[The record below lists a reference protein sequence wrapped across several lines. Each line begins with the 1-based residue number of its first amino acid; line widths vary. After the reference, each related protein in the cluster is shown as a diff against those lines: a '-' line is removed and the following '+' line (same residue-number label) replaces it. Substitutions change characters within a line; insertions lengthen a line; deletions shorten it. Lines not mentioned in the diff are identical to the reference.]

1 MSPSSR
7 TKVVAAVVTAGC
19 VAGGAYYLH
28 KKREARRLTRHVRAD
43 TSLARAP
50 LARLVH
56 SLHVHACRLAAQQ
69 GLEADAEGRLL
80 LPSVV
85 VPRHYDLFLEP
96 DLEKFTFSGT
106 VKVLV
111 DVRAD
116 TRSVVCHAHELVVSA
131 VTAALPSGAV
141 VPAQSIVHDGHD
153 SAQTVAVMFGATLK
167 AGTAVTLEYTFTGV
181 LNDKMAGFYR
191 SSYVTPT
198 GETRYMATT
207 QFESTDARRAFPC
220 WDEPA
225 LKATFAVTLR
235 IPQSRTA
242 LSNMPEKS
250 SVATSGVPGCKDVTF
265 DTTPR
270 LSTYL
275 VAFVVGE
282 FSRLDGKT
290 KEGVAV
296 RVFTPPG
303 MGEQGT
309 FALGV
314 ATKALSFFTRYF
326 GEAYPL
332 PKLDLVAVPDFSA
345 GAMENWGLVTFRSQ
359 LVLYDPSTS
368 GSEAMQRI
376 AYVTCHELAHQWF
389 GNLVTMTWWSDLW
402 LNEGFATFA
411 GWMAV
416 HDQFPKWRVWDQFL
430 SNEQA
435 RGLELD
441 ALESSHPIQVP
452 IPDSSKVSE
461 IFDAISYAKGASVI
475 HQLVQ
480 AVLDEPTFQAGMR
493 LYIQKHKWGNAATS
507 DLWAALSEASGTDVH
522 RAMACWTQVTGLP
535 VLTVSLKQPGLLEV
549 TQQRFLSTGA
559 QGGASPTWIVPL
571 RISTS
576 VNKAPK
582 AGDPAWDAVLTDAR
596 GIMTLPASAKWA
608 KLNTGQ
614 AGFYRVAYSPELLEP
629 LAAAVPSLPPSD
641 RAGLVADAF
650 ALAAA
655 GHASTRGALMLV
667 SALAHSGERDY
678 TVWAAIAS
686 GLGAVSSSFYEAP
699 GGVPEALK
707 HFTRGLY
714 APLAVATGWSAPV
727 DEDGAP
733 VEEGHLDTLLRTMA
747 ISRAAYHGDA
757 ATLEEAKARF
767 ARFTTGDHAA
777 LAPDLRAAVFR
788 AVLTHGGRPELE
800 ALVKVYTTAD
810 PGAAGQEVRVA
821 VLQALGYSQDAQL
834 VRRALD
840 FALRGGMVR
849 SQDIMYVVAS
859 AAGNP
864 AGRRVAW
871 QYCQSEIDLYAQKL
885 GTSGYL
891 LGRVVALSTSSL
903 ASESDA
909 RDVDAFFK
917 GQSNLAAIGRSV
929 AQSVEKIHAAA
940 AWVKRDAADVAK
952 WLAEQGYEA

>member
-1 MSPSSR
+1 M
-7 TKVVAAVVTAGC
+7 
-19 VAGGAYYLH
+19 Y
-28 KKREARRLTRHVRAD
+28 
-43 TSLARAP
+43 SLRCCAQ
-50 LARLVH
+50 LLVP
-56 SLHVHACRLAAQQ
+56 QK
-69 GLEADAEGRLL
+69 GLEADGEGRLL

-85 VPRHYDLFLEP
+85 VPKHYALFLTP
-96 DLEKFTFSGT
+96 DFSNFTFSGT
-106 VKVLV
+106 VKVDV
-111 DVRAD
+111 DVRED

-131 VTAALPSGAV
+131 VTVKLPNGAV
-141 VPAQSIVHDGHD
+141 VPAQSIVHDNHD
-153 SAQTVAVMFGATLK
+153 SAQTVAVTFGATMK
-167 AGTAVTLEYTFTGV
+167 AGTQVTLEYTFTGV

-207 QFESTDARRAFPC
+207 QFESTDARQAFPC

-235 IPQSRTA
+235 VPESRTA

-250 SVATSGVPGCKDVTF
+250 SVPSPGVPGCKDVTF

-275 VAFVVGE
+275 VAFCVGE
-282 FSRLDGKT
+282 FSCIQGCTD
-290 KEGVAV
+290 EGVAV

-314 ATKALSFFTRYF
+314 ATKALSFFTQYF

-368 GSEAMQRI
+368 GSEAKQRI

-416 HDQFPKWRVWDQFL
+416 HAQFPQWRVWDQFL

-480 AVLDEPTFQAGMR
+480 AVLDEPTFQTGMR
-493 LYIQKHKWGNAATS
+493 LYIQRHKWGNAKTS
-507 DLWAALSEASGTDVH
+507 DLWAALSEASHTDVH
-522 RAMACWTQVTGLP
+522 TTMACWTQVTGLP
-535 VLTVSLKQPGLLEV
+535 VLTASLKEPGLLKV

-559 QGGASPTWIVPL
+559 VPGGSSPSWIVPL

-576 VNKAPK
+576 ASKAPK
-582 AGDPAWDAVLTDAR
+582 RGDAAWDAVLSDSQ
-596 GIMTLPASAKWA
+596 GIVTLPAGAKWV

-629 LAAAVPSLPPSD
+629 LAAAAPSLPPSD

-655 GHASTRGALMLV
+655 GHASTRGALVLV
-667 SALAHSGERDY
+667 SALAHAGERDY

-686 GLGAVSSSFYEAP
+686 GLGALCSSFYEAP

-707 HFTRGLY
+707 HFTRELY

-727 DEDGAP
+727 DEDGTP
-733 VEEGHLDTLLRTMA
+733 VAEGHLDTLLRTMA

-757 ATLEEAKARF
+757 ATLEEAKERF
-767 ARFTTGDHAA
+767 SRFRGGDYTA
-777 LAPDLRAAVFR
+777 LSPDLRAAVFR
-788 AVLTHGGRPELE
+788 AVLTHGGLPELE
-800 ALVKVYTTAD
+800 ALLKVYSSAD
-810 PGAAGQEVRVA
+810 PGAAGQEVRIA
-821 VLQALGYSQDAQL
+821 VLQALGYSQEPQL

-859 AAGNP
+859 AASNP
-864 AGRRVAW
+864 YGRRVAW
-871 QYCQSEIDLYAQKL
+871 QYCQSEIDLYAEKL

-891 LGRVVALSTSSL
+891 LGRVVALSTASL
-903 ASESDA
+903 ASDSDA
-909 RDVDAFFK
+909 HDVDAFFK

-929 AQSVEKIHAAA
+929 AQSVEKIQAAA